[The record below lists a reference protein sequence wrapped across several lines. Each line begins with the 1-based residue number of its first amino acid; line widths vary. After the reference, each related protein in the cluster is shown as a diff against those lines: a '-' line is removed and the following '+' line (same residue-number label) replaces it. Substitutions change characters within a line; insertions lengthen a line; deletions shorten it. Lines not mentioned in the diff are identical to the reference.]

1 MKPRIYDRVLRFEM
15 MLTVV
20 VARKIRE
27 DPVRFDAATLG
38 RSVDE
43 YCAWI
48 SRSKR
53 LSLTGIKLTTS
64 WGGEIELAV
73 LSEYFQ
79 VGIGCVDV
87 KTGHVYNYGTISQ
100 ISRF

>member
-1 MKPRIYDRVLRFEM
+1 V
-15 MLTVV
+15 
-20 VARKIRE
+20 RKIRE
-27 DPVRFDAATLG
+27 DPTRFDAATLG

-48 SRSKR
+48 SRTKR
-53 LSLTGIKLTTS
+53 FVVKKNSLTRS
-64 WGGEIELAV
+64 WGGEIELAI

-87 KTGHVYNYGTISQ
+87 KTGHVYNYGTSQ
-100 ISRF
+100 SHTSNLKANPTRHAVF